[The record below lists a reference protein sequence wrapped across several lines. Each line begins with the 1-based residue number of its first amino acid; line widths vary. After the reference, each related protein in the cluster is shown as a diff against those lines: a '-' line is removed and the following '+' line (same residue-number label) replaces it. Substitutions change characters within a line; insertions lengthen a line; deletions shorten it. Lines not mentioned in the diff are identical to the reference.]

1 MKERLR
7 LLIVDD
13 HPVVRR
19 GLCTMLEGETW
30 VEEVVEAATVAGA
43 VKEAVTCRVHVVA
56 MDVTLPDGDGID
68 ATRRIMRAC
77 PEARI
82 LVLTMADDADTVAR
96 AFGAGARGY
105 LLKDTDPEMVI
116 DALRTV
122 AAGGVVLGPRIGLD
136 ILKAVQA
143 RPARLQPPLDQL
155 TPREVEILTLL
166 AAGESNARIARRLG
180 VTEKTVRNQMTGVF
194 SKLEVA
200 DRVQAA
206 LLARRLGLAE

>member
-19 GLCTMLEGETW
+19 GLCTMLEGEAW
-30 VEEVVEAATVAGA
+30 VEEVVEAATVADA
-43 VKEAVTCRVHVVA
+43 VKEAVTRHVHVVA
-56 MDVTLPDGDGID
+56 MDVALPDGDGID
-68 ATRRIMRAC
+68 ATRRIVRAC
-77 PEARI
+77 PEARV
-82 LVLTMADDADTVAR
+82 LVLTMADDADIVAR
-96 AFGAGARGY
+96 AFDAGARGY

-122 AAGGVVLGPRIGLD
+122 AAGGVVLGPRIGLE
-136 ILKAVQA
+136 ILKAAQA
-143 RPARLQPPLDQL
+143 GPARLQPPLDQL
-155 TPREVEILTLL
+155 TPREYEILTLL
-166 AAGESNARIARRLG
+166 ATGESNARIARRLG
-180 VTEKTVRNQMTGVF
+180 VTEKTVRNQLTNVF

-206 LLARRLGLAE
+206 LLARRLGLTE